1 MTAPRIVYNLTGR
14 PLRARHFASIRADP
28 VEPLWPLPLPPL
40 YEPDAT
46 PHRIADEDPGQ
57 ITDLG
62 EAGRAIVDTA
72 GDCCETARCIG
83 CGVHLGDAN
92 ARQYCAKTYCPF
104 ASPLDAGSIP
114 CTTPATLP
122 P

>member
-14 PLRARHFASIRADP
+14 PLRARHSAGIRVNP

-40 YEPDAT
+40 YDPDAT
-46 PHRIADEDPGQ
+46 PQHTTNENPGRVA
-57 ITDLG
+57 DLG
-62 EAGRAIVDTA
+62 EAGWTIVGAA
-72 GDCCETARCIG
+72 GDCCEAARCIG

-104 ASPLDAGSIP
+104 ASPPDTEPIP
-114 CTTPATLP
+114 CAQPATLP